1 MNNAHRKTLAAI
13 FSNPVP
19 KGLEKMAAR
28 VEVLLVACGCGLYEG
43 SGSRVS
49 FSKGDAVL
57 ETNRPHPRK
66 EAKPYQVR
74 DVRAFLI
81 HIGVTP
87 QEDGI

>member
-19 KGLEKMAAR
+19 KGLEWAR
-28 VEVLLVACGCGLYEG
+28 IEALLVACGCGLYEG

-49 FSKGDAVL
+49 FTKGDAVL
-57 ETNRPHPRK
+57 DAHRPHPRK